1 VAANA
6 VMRNRILLA
15 LLPLTALALALAPG
29 RAHAQ
34 QPAPSPTPWPSP
46 RAAAD
51 PAPLP
56 GAAAPASSAP
66 PQTPTST
73 SGTALMPLTPPPAEP
88 PPPPTAVPS
97 AGDPNHDIAID
108 NRFKMLEA
116 RLNKDEQIEKEQGES
131 IRWLRHF
138 KVSGFV
144 QPQFLWQIYNA
155 AGSPNSSGGSL
166 PSGISANDIT
176 AKTDGTTTN
185 GTFFRLRR
193 ARLKTEF
200 MPSEHARFVF
210 EIDPTPSGGPNAGTG
225 TIARNV
231 EAVGI
236 VNWTR
241 DFVAEYGV
249 GIFKVPF
256 SYEILQSDADR
267 PFIERSWGEQNLFPG
282 EYDTGARAS
291 ARAMHGKLTGQ
302 FAVVNGQ
309 MIGEK
314 NFAVLPDLNRGKDV
328 LGRLNY
334 DFGPADVGLGL
345 YYGQGQITDTT
356 ALKFK
361 QFPRS
366 AGQVEA
372 ALHHTFVKSL
382 GATKAFAELVLGHN
396 MDRGTKYGPGMG
408 LPAMPVNIGDDV
420 DGKDERSLFFRVEQ
434 DLSHWITLGA
444 RYDFYSPDTA
454 QANNARDTYS
464 FIAVV
469 HFTRGL
475 QLMTEIDHAIDNVHA
490 PGKPPPSKQIEAV
503 SSVLQA
509 RF

>member
-1 VAANA
+1 
-6 VMRNRILLA
+6 MRNRLLLA
-15 LLPLTALALALAPG
+15 LLPLSLLSLAAG
-29 RAHAQ
+29 RAGAQ
-34 QPAPSPTPWPSP
+34 QPAPAPPPWPSP

-56 GAAAPASSAP
+56 GAATAAGATSAAT

-73 SGTALMPLTPPPAEP
+73 SGSALMPLTPPPAEP
-88 PPPPTAVPS
+88 TAAPTAVPS
-97 AGDPNHDIAID
+97 VTDPNRDITID

-116 RLNKDEQIEKEQGES
+116 RLAKDEELEKEQAES

-138 KVSGFV
+138 KVTGFV
-144 QPQFLWQIYNA
+144 QPQFLWQVYNA
-155 AGSPNSSGGSL
+155 ASSPNSNGGTL
-166 PSGISANDIT
+166 PNGISANDIT

-200 MPSEHARFVF
+200 MPSKHARFVF
-210 EIDPTPSGGPNAGTG
+210 EIDPTPAGGPTSGTG

-236 VNWTR
+236 VEWTR

-267 PFIERSWGEQNLFPG
+267 PFIERSWGVQNLFPG
-282 EYDTGARAS
+282 EFDTGARAS
-291 ARAMHGKLTGQ
+291 AKALHGKLSGQ
-302 FAVVNGQ
+302 FAIVNGQ
-309 MIGEK
+309 AIGEK
-314 NFAVLPDLNRGKDV
+314 TFAVIPDLNRGKDV
-328 LGRLNY
+328 LGRINY
-334 DFGPADVGLGL
+334 DFGAADVGLGL

-361 QFPRS
+361 QFPRA
-366 AGQVEA
+366 AGQLEA

-382 GATKAFAELVLGHN
+382 GATKAFGEIILGHN
-396 MDRGTKYGPGMG
+396 MDRGTKYGAGIG
-408 LPAMPVNIGDDV
+408 LPAMPANIGDDV
-420 DGKDERSLFFRVEQ
+420 NGKDERSLSLRVEQ
-434 DLSHWITLGA
+434 DLSRWVTFGA

-464 FIAVV
+464 FVAVV

-490 PGKPPPSKQIEAV
+490 PGKTPTSKQLETV

>member
-1 VAANA
+1 MGANA
-6 VMRNRILLA
+6 AMRPHLLLA
-15 LLPLTALALALAPG
+15 LLPLSLLSASA
-29 RAHAQ
+29 RAQ
-34 QPAPSPTPWPSP
+34 QPSPPPPWPSP

-56 GAAAPASSAP
+56 ANSGAAAASAGP
-66 PQTPTST
+66 PQTPAST
-73 SGTALMPLTPPPAEP
+73 SGSALMPLTPPAPEPVHAVTPAIGG
-88 PPPPTAVPS
+88 PS
-97 AGDPNHDIAID
+97 DPNRDTTID

-116 RLNKDEQIEKEQGES
+116 RLNKDEEIEKDQAES
-131 IRWLRHF
+131 IRWLRMF
-138 KVSGFV
+138 KLTGFV
-144 QPQFLWQIYNA
+144 QPQFLWQVYNA
-155 AGSPNSSGGSL
+155 ASSPNSNGGTL
-166 PSGISANDIT
+166 PHSISANDIT

-200 MPSEHARFVF
+200 MPSESARFVF
-210 EIDPTPSGGPNAGTG
+210 EIDPTPSGGPTSGTG

-236 VNWTR
+236 VRWTK
-241 DFVAEYGV
+241 DFVAEYGA

-256 SYEILQSDADR
+256 SYEVLQGDADR

-291 ARAMHGKLTGQ
+291 AKFKEKLTGQ

-314 NFAVLPDLNRGKDV
+314 TFAVIPDLNRGKDV
-328 LGRLNY
+328 VGRVNY
-334 DFGPADVGLGL
+334 DFGIADVGLGA
-345 YYGQGQITDTT
+345 YYGQGQIIDTT

-361 QFPRS
+361 QYPRA
-366 AGQVEA
+366 AGQLEA
-372 ALHHTFVKSL
+372 GFHHTFSKKL
-382 GATKAFAELVLGHN
+382 GATKAFGEVILGHN
-396 MDRGTKYGPGMG
+396 MDRGTKYGPGIG
-408 LPAMPVNIGDDV
+408 LPAMPANIGDDV

-434 DLSHWITLGA
+434 DVSHWVTLCA

-454 QANNARDTYS
+454 QANNARDTYA
-464 FIAVV
+464 FVAVV

-475 QLMTEIDHAIDNVHA
+475 QLMAEIDHAIDNVHT
-490 PGKPPPSKQIEAV
+490 PGKTPPSKQIETV
-503 SSVLQA
+503 SGVLQA